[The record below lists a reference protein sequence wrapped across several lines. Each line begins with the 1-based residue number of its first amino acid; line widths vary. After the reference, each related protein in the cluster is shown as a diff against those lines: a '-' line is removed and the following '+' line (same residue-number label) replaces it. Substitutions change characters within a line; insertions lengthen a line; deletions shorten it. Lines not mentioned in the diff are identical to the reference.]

1 MENAAAGNFDAG
13 FVLELLNFH
22 RHVVLA
28 LEHEALFE
36 LTGADDIAFAA
47 DERRRRRLEHDGKRR
62 RIDLDRVEGDGVLG
76 VGVDVADV
84 GALDADDSSDV
95 ARFNDVAFLAAEVVE
110 GKQLAN
116 RRSRLAAIVLHDED
130 GVTRVNR
137 SGIHAADADASDVL
151 GVIDRHAL
159 HGERTV
165 GIDLGSGHVVENHVE
180 QRVHVVVV
188 VGGVKACEAV
198 HGARVYH
205 VLHRELELL
214 VVCAEVRHQVEAV
227 VVSLLRIGTG
237 AVDLVHHDH
246 DGKARLDSVTQ
257 HEARLGHGAFE
268 RVDEKQRA
276 VSHLE
281 HALDLAAEVGMARG
295 VDDVDLHA
303 LVLDGD
309 VLRQNGDAALALL
322 VVGVEH
328 ALLDLLILAEGI
340 GRAQKLVD
348 EGRLAVVDVS
358 DDGDVANVLLFHL
371 CSFFYNLPA
380 CLRLLFDCFT

>member
-1 MENAAAGNFDAG
+1 MENTAAGNLDAG
-13 FVLELLNFH
+13 LVLKLLNLH

-28 LEHEALFE
+28 LEHKALFE
-36 LTGADDIAFAA
+36 LAGANDIAFAA
-47 DERRRRRLEHDGKRR
+47 DERRRRRLEHDGQRR
-62 RIDLDRVEGDGVLG
+62 RVDLDRVEGDGVLG
-76 VGVDVADV
+76 VGVNVADV

-110 GKQLAN
+110 GEQLAN
-116 RRSRLAAIVLHDED
+116 RRSRLGAIVLHDED
-130 GVTRVNR
+130 GIARMDG

-188 VGGVKACEAV
+188 VGGVKAGEAV
-198 HGARVYH
+198 HGACVHH

-214 VVCAEVRHQVEAV
+214 VVRAEVRHQIEAV
-227 VVSLLRIGTG
+227 VVRLLGVGAG
-237 AVDLVHHDH
+237 AVDLVHNDH
-246 DGKARLDSVTQ
+246 DRKTRLDSVTQ
-257 HEARLGHGAFE
+257 HEARLGHGTLK
-268 RVDEKQRA
+268 RVDEKQSA
-276 VSHLE
+276 VSHLQD
-281 HALDLAAEVGMARG
+281 ALDLAAEVGMARS

-309 VLRQNGDAALALL
+309 VLRQNGDATLALL

-358 DDGDVANVLLFHL
+358 DDGDGANVLLFHL

>member
-1 MENAAAGNFDAG
+1 M
-13 FVLELLNFH
+13 
-22 RHVVLA
+22 
-28 LEHEALFE
+28 
-36 LTGADDIAFAA
+36 
-47 DERRRRRLEHDGKRR
+47 
-62 RIDLDRVEGDGVLG
+62 
-76 VGVDVADV
+76 
-84 GALDADDSSDV
+84 
-95 ARFNDVAFLAAEVVE
+95 
-110 GKQLAN
+110 
-116 RRSRLAAIVLHDED
+116 
-130 GVTRVNR
+130 
-137 SGIHAADADASDVL
+137 
-151 GVIDRHAL
+151 
-159 HGERTV
+159 
-165 GIDLGSGHVVENHVE
+165 
-180 QRVHVVVV
+180 
-188 VGGVKACEAV
+188 
-198 HGARVYH
+198 
-205 VLHRELELL
+205 
-214 VVCAEVRHQVEAV
+214 
-227 VVSLLRIGTG
+227 
-237 AVDLVHHDH
+237 
-246 DGKARLDSVTQ
+246 TQ
-257 HEARLGHGAFE
+257 HEARLGHGTLK

-281 HALDLAAEVGMARG
+281 DALDLAAEVGMARS